1 MLSDFDET
9 TERGATMPKLAIK
22 APRVLTP
29 LQDLRDAVVLI
40 KDDRIEAVGRQASIT
55 IPEDAQ
61 VMDLEDKI
69 LVPGFVDVHNH
80 GANGHWARDGAEAVK
95 GVARW
100 LTQSG
105 TTSWLATVGS
115 VEGVQG
121 VAQAAREGTGGT
133 SIPGIHCEGPFLS
146 PKNLPGQAFQEK
158 PLADVELYHQM
169 LEAGEGL
176 VCIMDCAPD
185 LPGAME
191 LIREI
196 VRTGVTASCAHSKTD
211 YDTFMRAVA
220 AGIRHITHS
229 YNVMS
234 GMHHRRPGIVGGV
247 LTCDAV
253 VGELIPD
260 GFHVHPVA
268 MDVLIRCKGFDKV
281 CAVTDS
287 TPLAGLP
294 DGEYDWFGRTVIK
307 RNGISRSA
315 DYDEMQ
321 DGSMA
326 GSEWPLNHD
335 LRTLVDKVGVRLQD
349 AVRMATLTPATTAGL
364 VDDIGSLEPGKC
376 ADLAVID
383 DRVNVYLTMVHGQ
396 VVYQAQQ

>member
-1 MLSDFDET
+1 
-9 TERGATMPKLAIK
+9 MPKLAIK